1 MDETGHAAL
10 LRVGRTAEEFL
21 RLAQVSVDSGI
32 PEGGFKTRAEE
43 GPGAGFGVGRVD
55 GRTLITAAQQEV
67 PIGSI
72 RVRAGIPDRKRI
84 ARKRAGA
91 GETIDARSRDVRIAG
106 AAQRDRT
113 QADAELTAC
122 LFQQVR
128 QDPVQP
134 ATVDTLEIDPKM
146 YEEALKN
153 IEDAGLSERVHCY
166 LCDAAQFETKKKYDL
181 IFIDAAKSQYR
192 RYLEHFLKNSEPHTV
207 FIFDNL
213 AFHGIV
219 DDESLSENRSTIQMV
234 HKIRKFRDALLSD
247 ERFITEYYPD
257 TGDGIAVAR
266 IR

>member
-1 MDETGHAAL
+1 MVNIAEIHDSARENDIPIMLDDGMAFL
-10 LRVGRTAEEFL
+10 LEYIRTHENIRDILECGTAVGYSAIRMASL
-21 RLAQVSVDSGI
+21 RWDM
-32 PEGGFKTRAEE
+32 
-43 GPGAGFGVGRVD
+43 
-55 GRTLITAAQQEV
+55 
-67 PIGSI
+67 
-72 RVRAGIPDRKRI
+72 
-84 ARKRAGA
+84 
-91 GETIDARSRDVRIAG
+91 
-106 AAQRDRT
+106 
-113 QADAELTAC
+113 
-122 LFQQVR
+122 
-128 QDPVQP
+128 
-134 ATVDTLEIDPKM
+134 TVDTLEIDPKM

>member
-1 MDETGHAAL
+1 MVNIAEIHDSAREKDIPIMLDDGMAFL
-10 LRVGRTAEEFL
+10 LEYIRTHENIRDILECGTAVGYSAIRMASL
-21 RLAQVSVDSGI
+21 RWDM
-32 PEGGFKTRAEE
+32 
-43 GPGAGFGVGRVD
+43 
-55 GRTLITAAQQEV
+55 
-67 PIGSI
+67 
-72 RVRAGIPDRKRI
+72 
-84 ARKRAGA
+84 
-91 GETIDARSRDVRIAG
+91 
-106 AAQRDRT
+106 
-113 QADAELTAC
+113 
-122 LFQQVR
+122 
-128 QDPVQP
+128 
-134 ATVDTLEIDPKM
+134 TVDTLEIDPKM